1 MWEIEAIDYQKGTKP
16 EVIAYFLKEEE
27 ADDYI
32 AYLATVNVKA
42 TKSKVSEFYYVG

>member
-1 MWEIEAIDYQKGTKP
+1 MWEIEATDYQNGTKP

-32 AYLATVNVKA
+32 TYLATVNVEA
-42 TKSKVSEFYYVG
+42 TKSQVSEFHYVG